1 MGLTPKKVLAMA
13 QAYTNSVALAEGA
26 VMIPG
31 PPGDEGKP
39 GKVDL
44 SALISFD
51 TVAPDPEKTVIW
63 MPPVA

>member
-13 QAYTNSVALAEGA
+13 KDYTDSVALAEGA
-26 VMIPG
+26 VMVPG
-31 PPGDEGKP
+31 PPGDEGP
-39 GKVDL
+39 AGKVDL

-51 TVAPDPEKTVIW
+51 LVAPDPEKTVIW